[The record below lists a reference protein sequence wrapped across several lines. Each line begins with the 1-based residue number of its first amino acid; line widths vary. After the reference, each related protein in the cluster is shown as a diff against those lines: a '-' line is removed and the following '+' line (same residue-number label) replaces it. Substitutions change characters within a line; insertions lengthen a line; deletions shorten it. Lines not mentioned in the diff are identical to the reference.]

1 MRPLGGASPQ
11 VDVWVAVWVTL
22 YESSHTAIQA
32 THLGDADGRWGCEE
46 VCHGRE
52 GCSSS
57 RGGSYRSRVGWSSSC
72 WSGGCDIG
80 QWMRGRG
87 RGSRDTGAL
96 GWYSMHVYVEVPVAD
111 RRGHGAAADV
121 HAGDA
126 GGEACGLWAGKVSR
140 GWVCDGFRADGRM
153 RVRGAS
159 RGRRAQDRWCRTS
172 GACRECWGV
181 PERTY

>member
-1 MRPLGGASPQ
+1 MREARMAPMAIGA
-11 VDVWVAVWVTL
+11 WVGSADGHGSGL
-22 YESSHTAIQA
+22 APAEGRSCEGRA
-32 THLGDADGRWGCEE
+32 GDADGRWGCEE

-52 GCSSS
+52 GCSSL

-80 QWMRGRG
+80 QWMRERG

-121 HAGDA
+121 RAGDA
-126 GGEACGLWAGKVSR
+126 GGKACGLWAGKVNR

-153 RVRGAS
+153 RATGGHREGGGPRTGGVGQAVHVGRGV
-159 RGRRAQDRWCRTS
+159 C
-172 GACRECWGV
+172 V
-181 PERTY
+181 